1 MKNIVKTA
9 FVFLILISS
18 CTKVTDEP
26 YTVKFFGDAFEDI
39 GYSVS
44 IASDGYVIAG
54 QSTDIDRNSTFLT
67 SNKNLGIIKTGW
79 DGNEIWKLSVG
90 KKWNDKG
97 TKLLKNDDGS
107 YICVGTYTDSVTV
120 LQTDVFIVKV
130 SATGEVVWQKNYGGT
145 GNQTGTDLVKT
156 SDGYLILG
164 TTDIANMTADST
176 GNKAG
181 NTDIILMKI
190 SDTGS
195 LISTSPQ
202 YGYIGDDEGVAI
214 KLTNDGNYM
223 VFGTTDRSE
232 PGQSQDKDNLILL
245 KVNSSGIALQSKIF
259 GTSADEYAA
268 DFEVTTDGYLLA
280 YTIGKDGDA
289 QEIWVKKLKTDL
301 YAAPF
306 FTTSVAISGAADNS
320 AKAYS
325 ITKYRTDSFI
335 ISGIAGKTTAA
346 KMMVCEIDANGA
358 PVSGHQ
364 LIKGSTGVQY
374 AYDVT
379 SGDDGYIIAVGK
391 NSYDVNSMITFL
403 KFKF

>member
-1 MKNIVKTA
+1 MKTIIKTA
-9 FVFLILISS
+9 FVFLVLISS
-18 CTKVTDEP
+18 CKKVADEQ
-26 YTVKFFGDAFEDI
+26 YTVKFYGDAYEDI

-54 QSTDIDRNSTFLT
+54 QFTDIDRTGTSLS
-67 SNKNLGIIKTGW
+67 SNKNMGIIKTGW
-79 DGNEIWKLSVG
+79 DGNAIWKVSAG

-97 TKLLKNDDGS
+97 SKLLKNDDGS
-107 YICVGTYTDSVTV
+107 YICVGTYTDSITV

-130 SATGEVVWQKNYGGT
+130 SATGDIVWQKNYGGA
-145 GNQTGTDLVKT
+145 GNQTGTDIVKT

-164 TTDIANMTADST
+164 TTDVANMTADST

-181 NTDIILMKI
+181 NTDIFLMKI
-190 SDTGS
+190 SDSGD

-202 YGYIGDDEGVAI
+202 YGYIGNDAGVAI
-214 KLTNDGNYM
+214 KLTIDGNYL

-232 PGQSQDKDNLILL
+232 PGQNQDKNNLILL
-245 KVNSSGIALQSKIF
+245 KVNSSGIALQTKII
-259 GTSADEYAA
+259 GTTADEYAA
-268 DFEVTTDGYLLA
+268 DFEVTPDGYLLA
-280 YTIGKDGDA
+280 YTIGQDGDA
-289 QEIWVKKLKTDL
+289 QEIWVKKLKSDL

-306 FTTSVAISGAADNS
+306 FTKAVSITGAPDNS
-320 AKAYS
+320 AKVYS
-325 ITKYRTDSFI
+325 ITKYKTDSFI
-335 ISGIAGKTTAA
+335 LSGIAGKISAA
-346 KMMVCEIDANGA
+346 KMLVCEIDADGA

-364 LIKGSTGVQY
+364 MIKGSTGVQF

-379 SGDDGYIIAVGK
+379 AGDDGYIIAVGK